1 MSYKVITVDAL
12 KGDIAPVHLR
22 MLLHELGRREWPRP
36 EWARAHPFQKIALY
50 NSYVDVQIIDGKDLP
65 KGIDFKGQVP
75 MTFGGI
81 PLKVDS
87 DMRDDVIKFYQG
99 TELVGRI
106 FNLAKPP
113 GL

>member
-1 MSYKVITVDAL
+1 
-12 KGDIAPVHLR
+12 
-22 MLLHELGRREWPRP
+22 
-36 EWARAHPFQKIALY
+36 
-50 NSYVDVQIIDGKDLP
+50 
-65 KGIDFKGQVP
+65 